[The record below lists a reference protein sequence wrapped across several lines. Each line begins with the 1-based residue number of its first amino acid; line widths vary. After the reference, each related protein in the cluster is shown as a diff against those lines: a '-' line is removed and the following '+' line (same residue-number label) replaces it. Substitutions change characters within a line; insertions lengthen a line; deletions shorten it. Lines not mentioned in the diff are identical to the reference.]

1 MKTIS
6 KYIVVGSVALKN
18 HGISSRGNSYSSD
31 IDLVTIGTPQYTNS
45 SPKVDYLDNPE
56 LYNILLPRCRPIE
69 GTVLLLPDINALY
82 LLKLSHMNQNINWVK
97 HLKDIQN
104 LQPYLCPITE
114 EDKILFNK
122 LYDFWVKFY
131 PLKPIK
137 LNKEPEKFFNMVTP
151 KQHELHHEHFKLGSK
166 PIYTKFLKENHE
178 VMIDMDKFLSLVQE
192 EQFNSVWEES
202 MVIAYERKFPLL
214 RGLQKVLCDLSK
226 GEWNKFMIWN
236 LVQIMDKYSDIQP
249 FFVKQVNDLTAL
261 SSSHY

>member
-18 HGISSRGNSYSSD
+18 HGINGRGSYSSD

-97 HLKDIQN
+97 HLKDIKD
-104 LQPYLCPITE
+104 LQPYLHPITE

-122 LYDFWVKFY
+122 LYDFWVRFY

-151 KQHELHHEHFKLGSK
+151 EQHELHHEHFKLGNK
-166 PIYTKFLKENHE
+166 PVYTKFLKENHE

-192 EQFNSVWEES
+192 EQINSVWEES

-236 LVQIMDKYSDIQP
+236 LVQIMDKYPDIQP
-249 FFVKQVNDLTAL
+249 FFVKQVNSLKEQICE
-261 SSSHY
+261 S